1 MDVNIE
7 ELLSSK
13 RDLSEEEFNENPEL
27 SYLVGDYGFNAIR
40 GKIFIA
46 DDWYILDQV
55 ILDSRVNKI
64 ITYRFNQPSCYN
76 INFVDYIKNT
86 KTKIL
91 FNNCILDCS
100 PVADTAVE
108 INTDVVFNNCI
119 DTNNGAKAIHGY
131 IFKKGVYLNNSNI
144 DFTDCTFE
152 DNFKC
157 ENANFDVNFSRSKF
171 LKNFTFHLSQS
182 HNINFESAQ
191 FNANTSF
198 KVDQKIISANF
209 YQAKFK
215 NTVSFSLIRFG
226 DSLVDFSK
234 AEFNKVVSFYKCAFD
249 GETKFNSTIFGDIAK
264 FTRATFNNVVNF
276 DKTNFKDESRFY
288 KTQFSKT
295 AILKEIKFKNKA
307 NFSNAVFNE
316 KAYFK

>member
-1 MDVNIE
+1 MNVNIE

-13 RDLSEEEFNENPEL
+13 RDLSKEEFDEIPEL
-27 SYLVGDYGFNAIR
+27 AYLVDDYGFNSIR

-46 DDWYILDQV
+46 DGWCILDKV
-55 ILDSRVNKI
+55 VLGNCNLATRTFHFYNA
-64 ITYRFNQPSCYN
+64 PSNYY
-76 INFVDYIKNT
+76 INFVNYIKNA

-91 FNNCILDCS
+91 FNNCIVDYSC
-100 PVADTAVE
+100 PADTPIE
-108 INTDVVFNNCI
+108 ISVNTIFNNCVGI
-119 DTNNGAKAIHGY
+119 DNSTIVINKHV
-131 IFKKGVYLNNSNI
+131 FKKEIYLNNSNI
-144 DFTDCTFE
+144 NFIACTFE

-215 NTVSFSLIRFG
+215 NTVSFINVPLTARLNLTAPYLAISQNLLERHLIM
-226 DSLVDFSK
+226 
-234 AEFNKVVSFYKCAFD
+234 
-249 GETKFNSTIFGDIAK
+249 
-264 FTRATFNNVVNF
+264 
-276 DKTNFKDESRFY
+276 
-288 KTQFSKT
+288 
-295 AILKEIKFKNKA
+295 
-307 NFSNAVFNE
+307 
-316 KAYFK
+316 